1 MIQRKSPYRTP
12 SNPYGCKNQA
22 GFLRQ
27 AQSSALREEVA
38 SISVFASAWILA
50 SAHIL
55 DRPCSNYAG
64 NLSHGEPSANPQR
77 KTVVYWY
84 LWGLFP
90 IFVLGPPRPTNN
102 SHDLKSTSVMTVYSL
117 SPGVGS
123 HSTEKPQLAAQV
135 SDFAAGTKN
144 LARLFPP
151 TLLPIQ
157 KRSTRMSWRPTN
169 TSPMKLTP
177 RVKRTSRKPKNAAAG
192 CRLSTEAEQKKL
204 DVNPA
209 RAAIFGIQVPE
220 SRRIEIELSQMRR
233 YAIRRDKEI

>member
-123 HSTEKPQLAAQV
+123 HSTEKPQLAAQ
-135 SDFAAGTKN
+135 G
-144 LARLFPP
+144 
-151 TLLPIQ
+151 Q
-157 KRSTRMSWRPTN
+157 
-169 TSPMKLTP
+169 
-177 RVKRTSRKPKNAAAG
+177 
-192 CRLSTEAEQKKL
+192 
-204 DVNPA
+204 
-209 RAAIFGIQVPE
+209 
-220 SRRIEIELSQMRR
+220 
-233 YAIRRDKEI
+233 

>member
-102 SHDLKSTSVMTVYSL
+102 SHDLKSTSGNDRIFSVTRSW
-117 SPGVGS
+117 
-123 HSTEKPQLAAQV
+123 KPFYGEATTR
-135 SDFAAGTKN
+135 S
-144 LARLFPP
+144 AR
-151 TLLPIQ
+151 
-157 KRSTRMSWRPTN
+157 SV
-169 TSPMKLTP
+169 TSQQ
-177 RVKRTSRKPKNAAAG
+177 
-192 CRLSTEAEQKKL
+192 EQKTL
-204 DVNPA
+204 HA
-209 RAAIFGIQVPE
+209 FFHQRC
-220 SRRIEIELSQMRR
+220 SRFRSDRPG
-233 YAIRRDKEI
+233 